1 MTILFKCQISGLSFT
16 CNPALSGAAH
26 CVSKSSFFS
35 FLECF
40 ISDARNFPVIF
51 NLADSGIIPL
61 SRVPLI
67 RQDSPFSLR
76 IIFRPATLKKQE
88 EKKQMKNPIQRRSP
102 EDLSRVE
109 LREQW
114 QITYWTQELKTTQE
128 RLTRAIRETGPE
140 ADHVRDW
147 LEKNP
152 PPRRPAQ
159 SATGSKG

>member
-1 MTILFKCQISGLSFT
+1 
-16 CNPALSGAAH
+16 
-26 CVSKSSFFS
+26 
-35 FLECF
+35 
-40 ISDARNFPVIF
+40 
-51 NLADSGIIPL
+51 
-61 SRVPLI
+61 
-67 RQDSPFSLR
+67 
-76 IIFRPATLKKQE
+76 
-88 EKKQMKNPIQRRSP
+88 MKNPIQRRSP